1 MKELEKSSR
10 RQLCTPVEDD
20 VIVGQQS
27 SDAGCNLPFPA
38 SQKSLGHLSFSVY
51 TDLLG
56 GVIWLDH
63 GHTGKKIQSKKSESK
78 STQKMRINQQ
88 IFKVMFKLTLIQFY
102 HIQVAFQGL
111 GNLTCC
117 LWWTSLCCGIC
128 SVQESHEL
136 QQKVPNS
143 LPSATW
149 PCQTQF

>member
-10 RQLCTPVEDD
+10 RQLCTPVEGD

-63 GHTGKKIQSKKSESK
+63 GHTGKKNTKQEIRIKVNTKDENKSADIQSH
-78 STQKMRINQQ
+78 
-88 IFKVMFKLTLIQFY
+88 V
-102 HIQVAFQGL
+102 
-111 GNLTCC
+111 
-117 LWWTSLCCGIC
+117 
-128 SVQESHEL
+128 
-136 QQKVPNS
+136 
-143 LPSATW
+143 
-149 PCQTQF
+149 